1 MKRQIQAE
9 HRREA
14 EELGE
19 EEAARR
25 QWERVLADP
34 LLGKIARERWP
45 ELSHASQNVWKSDSS
60 EEFMGKLRLRQL
72 GWKTAFAPG
81 RS

>member
-1 MKRQIQAE
+1 MKKEFDCVEMKGQIQAE

-19 EEAARR
+19 KEAVRR
-25 QWERVLADP
+25 QWDRVLADP

-45 ELSHASQNVWKSDSS
+45 ELSHANQNV
-60 EEFMGKLRLRQL
+60 
-72 GWKTAFAPG
+72 
-81 RS
+81 

>member
-1 MKRQIQAE
+1 MKKAFDCVEMKWQIQAE

-34 LLGKIARERWP
+34 LLGKTARERWP
-45 ELSHASQNVWKSDSS
+45 ELSRADQKV
-60 EEFMGKLRLRQL
+60 
-72 GWKTAFAPG
+72 
-81 RS
+81 

>member
-1 MKRQIQAE
+1 MKKEFDCVEMKRQVQAE

-25 QWERVLADP
+25 QWDRVLADP
-34 LLGKIARERWP
+34 LLGKIAQERWP
-45 ELSHASQNVWKSDSS
+45 ELSHVDQNV
-60 EEFMGKLRLRQL
+60 
-72 GWKTAFAPG
+72 
-81 RS
+81 

>member
-1 MKRQIQAE
+1 MKKEFDCVEMKWQIQAE

-45 ELSHASQNVWKSDSS
+45 ELNRVNQNV
-60 EEFMGKLRLRQL
+60 
-72 GWKTAFAPG
+72 
-81 RS
+81 

>member
-1 MKRQIQAE
+1 MKKAFDCVEMKRLIQAE

-19 EEAARR
+19 EEAVRR

-34 LLGKIARERWP
+34 ILGKAARERWP
-45 ELSHASQNVWKSDSS
+45 ELSRVDQKV
-60 EEFMGKLRLRQL
+60 
-72 GWKTAFAPG
+72 
-81 RS
+81 

>member
-1 MKRQIQAE
+1 MKKEFDCVEMKWQIQAE

-14 EELGE
+14 EDLGE

-45 ELSHASQNVWKSDSS
+45 ELSRVKQNV
-60 EEFMGKLRLRQL
+60 
-72 GWKTAFAPG
+72 
-81 RS
+81 

>member
-1 MKRQIQAE
+1 MKKEFDCVEMKGQLQAE

-14 EELGE
+14 EDLGE

-25 QWERVLADP
+25 QWDRVLADP

-45 ELSHASQNVWKSDSS
+45 ELSRANQNV
-60 EEFMGKLRLRQL
+60 
-72 GWKTAFAPG
+72 
-81 RS
+81 

>member
-1 MKRQIQAE
+1 MAKEFDCVEMKREIQAE

-34 LLGKIARERWP
+34 LLGEIARRRWP
-45 ELSHASQNVWKSDSS
+45 ELSNVDRNVWKSKQ
-60 EEFMGKLRLRQL
+60 GLR
-72 GWKTAFAPG
+72 P
-81 RS
+81 

>member
-1 MKRQIQAE
+1 MKKEFDCVEMKWQIQAE

-45 ELSHASQNVWKSDSS
+45 ELSRVNQNV
-60 EEFMGKLRLRQL
+60 
-72 GWKTAFAPG
+72 
-81 RS
+81 